1 MGQLDGKRAIVTGGA
16 SGFGQVISQALG
28 QEGASVA
35 VWDVRQ
41 EGAESTAG
49 SITAGGGAAAAV
61 AVDVSD
67 PDSVQMAVAKSVEA
81 LGGVDIMVNCAGVM
95 YRTPIVD
102 MPVDEWRQ
110 VIDINLTGIFLCN
123 QAVAR
128 QMIAQGG
135 GGKIVNFASG
145 RGVTGSVNSAHYAA
159 SKGGVLAFTLTMGM
173 EVAPHGINVNAI
185 CPGATDTPM
194 MRGGLTE
201 EQLQARM
208 GADVTYNKRIGQP
221 EDIIGPILFL
231 VSDGSREMYGQ
242 TLFVKS
248 P

>member
-16 SGFGQVISQALG
+16 SGFGKVISQALAR
-28 QEGASVA
+28 EGASVA
-35 VWDVRQ
+35 VWDVRK
-41 EGAESTAG
+41 EGAEGTAKAVE
-49 SITAGGGAAAAV
+49 AGGGKATGV

-67 PDSVQMAVAKSVEA
+67 SASVQLAMAQSVEA

-95 YRTPIVD
+95 YRTPIVE
-102 MPVDEWRQ
+102 MPVDEWTQ
-110 VIDINLTGIFLCN
+110 VININLTGMFLCC
-123 QAVAR
+123 QAVSR
-128 QMIAQGG
+128 QMIEQGT

-159 SKGGVLAFTLTMGM
+159 SKGGVLAFTTTLGM
-173 EVAPHGINVNAI
+173 EVAPHGINANSI

-201 EQLQARM
+201 EQVQSRM
-208 GADVTYNKRIGQP
+208 SSDVPYNKRIGKP

-231 VSDGSREMYGQ
+231 VSESSKDMYGQ
-242 TLFVKS
+242 TLFIKT

>member
-16 SGFGQVISQALG
+16 SGFGRVISQALG

-41 EGAESTAG
+41 EGAESTAA
-49 SITAGGGAAAAV
+49 SITAAGCDAAAV

-67 PDSVQMAVAKSVEA
+67 ADSVQMAVAKSVEA

-102 MPVDEWRQ
+102 MPVDEWKQ

-208 GADVTYNKRIGQP
+208 GADVPYNKRIGQP